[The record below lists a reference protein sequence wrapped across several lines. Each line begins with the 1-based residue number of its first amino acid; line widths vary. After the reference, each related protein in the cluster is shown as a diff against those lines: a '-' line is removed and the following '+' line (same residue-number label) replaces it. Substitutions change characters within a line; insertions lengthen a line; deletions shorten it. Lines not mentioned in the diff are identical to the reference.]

1 VAQSSGLLGA
11 VALRP
16 ASLALLI
23 VCAVGCGVEAPAPA
37 PAPPPS
43 TSPAW
48 SHAESKPWQVV
59 SGSERPKFLAA
70 MSAID
75 SRLAKDEERTLRRGV
90 NVCYQIYD
98 KKSAAD
104 VRAFTQREFETGPAK
119 VSAKKA
125 RKIVSAAK
133 KWICSCHALYLR
145 WQA

>member
-1 VAQSSGLLGA
+1 MARSSGL
-11 VALRP
+11 ALRF
-16 ASLALLI
+16 ASLALI
-23 VCAVGCGVEAPAPA
+23 GIGAVGCGVEASAPA
-37 PAPPPS
+37 SPPPPS

-48 SHAESKPWQVV
+48 SHTESKPWQVV
-59 SGSERPKFLAA
+59 PGNERTKFLAA

-75 SRLAKDEERTLRRGV
+75 PRLAKDEERALRRAV

-119 VSAKKA
+119 VSGKKA
-125 RKIVSAAK
+125 RKIVGAAK